1 MLGSIEEL
9 EKEIEQFQNNMMA
22 SGEMV
27 TSLKQMLEQIKNQ
40 NESFE
45 QKSSALIS
53 RIDALPTAIDNANS
67 ASNSRIKADVSN
79 ELGQAVQSFTNE
91 QNRYLQGLEQ
101 TYKAIKSAEGK
112 LEVSYEG
119 FLSTLEKT
127 NIANLYEQNQQLK
140 EALNKRTTI
149 LMVISAVSIV
159 IGIVGL
165 FI

>member
-1 MLGSIEEL
+1 MIGSIEEL
-9 EKEIEQFQNNMMA
+9 EKQIEQFQNNMMA

-27 TSLKQMLEQIKNQ
+27 TSLKLMLEQIKNQ

-45 QKSSALIS
+45 QKSSALIN
-53 RIDALPTAIDNANS
+53 RIDAIPTAIDNANA
-67 ASNSRIKADVSN
+67 ASNSRIKTDVSN

-91 QNRYLQGLEQ
+91 QNRYFQGLEQ
-101 TYKAIKSAEGK
+101 TYKAIRSAEGK

-119 FLSTLEKT
+119 FLDTLEKT

-140 EALNKRTTI
+140 DALNSRTMI
-149 LMVISAVSIV
+149 LMIISAVSLV
-159 IGIVGL
+159 LGIVGL